1 MSTKEQEHK
10 GSAIRVVASAV
21 LSSPGATEAEREL
34 AQRVLGS
41 TEAAI
46 EVKALGGP
54 IEAAAVA
61 DTFNRQMDAVLE
73 ATNRSRQLERPG
85 RRAHL
90 ASALERAGLVLVDRD
105 ELARLFAVQL
115 ELDLARAR
123 IEELEQERTDCVIE
137 AAVGCGLTPIE
148 AVKEL
153 KDRLSE
159 SLSFLEDFPDD
170 DEAGVGPDF
179 DLPYPDDVHPETVP
193 PVGNPNLND

>member
-1 MSTKEQEHK
+1 MSTKEQERK

-21 LSSPGATEAEREL
+21 LSSKGATEEEREL
-34 AQRVLGS
+34 AQRVLGA

-46 EVKALGGP
+46 EDKSLGGP
-54 IEAAAVA
+54 IETAAIA

-73 ATNRSRQLERPG
+73 ATNHSRRLERPD

-90 ASALERAGLVLVDRD
+90 ASALERARLVLVDRND
-105 ELARLFAVQL
+105 LALLFAVQL
-115 ELDLARAR
+115 ELDRAQSR

-159 SLSFLEDFPDD
+159 SLSFLENFPDS
-170 DEAGVGPDF
+170 VS

-193 PVGNPNLND
+193 PIGNPNVND